1 MSDRRY
7 MRELSLINRLETE
20 KALIDTVNGVNTEVL
35 DKIQKDFIKT
45 FFRKQ
50 ENHLLSYVKL
60 SGSYLLTARQI
71 RKV

>member
-50 ENHLLSYVKL
+50 ENHRLSYVKL

>member
-35 DKIQKDFIKT
+35 DKIQKDLIKT

-50 ENHLLSYVKL
+50 ENHRLSYVKL

>member
-35 DKIQKDFIKT
+35 DKIQQDFIKT
-45 FFRKQ
+45 LFRKQ
-50 ENHLLSYVKL
+50 ENHRLSYVKL